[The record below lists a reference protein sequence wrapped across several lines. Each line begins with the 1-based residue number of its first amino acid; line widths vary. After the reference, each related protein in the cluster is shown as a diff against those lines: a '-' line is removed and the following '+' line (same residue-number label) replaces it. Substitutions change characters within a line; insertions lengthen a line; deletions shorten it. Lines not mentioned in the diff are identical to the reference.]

1 MDEQGQSDRVIVPKK
16 AMNKPGGLGAE
27 SVEGRALAKRNLQE
41 RDTNRTQGR
50 ARVHSAL
57 ERVRGVA
64 RARKEERFTALL
76 HHVYAVDTLREAYY
90 GLSPWAAAGVDGAKW
105 EAYGEE
111 LEENLRELSGRLKR
125 GAYRARPVRRVY
137 IPKADGGRRPLG
149 VPVLEDKIVQRALVM
164 VLEAIYETDFLG
176 FSYGFR
182 PGRSAHDA
190 LEALDRGLMTKRVNW
205 VLDADIR
212 GYFEAIS
219 HEWLV
224 KMIQHRI
231 GDRRVAH
238 LIQKW
243 LQAGVLEEGAWT
255 QRESGTP
262 QGGSISP
269 LMANLYLHH
278 VFDQWVQAWRK
289 ERARGEVIVV
299 RYADDFIVGF
309 EHREEAE
316 RFLGALRE
324 RLFKF
329 NLELHPEK
337 TRLIEFGR
345 YAAGDRKRRG
355 EGKPETFDFLG
366 FTHSCGRG
374 RQGGFTVVRQTME
387 ERLRAKLK
395 AVKTELRLRL
405 HDAVPEV
412 GQWLARVVD
421 GHAQYYGVAG
431 NSRALSRFR
440 YLVVRLWWRSLCRR
454 SDKGHVPWERM
465 KRLVAHWLPSVQI
478 THSYGAWQPRVRR
491 PVQLSLGV

>member
-1 MDEQGQSDRVIVPKK
+1 MDEQGKSDSPIVPKK
-16 AMNKPGGLGAE
+16 ASNKTGQLVAE
-27 SVEGRALAKRNLQE
+27 ALEGRGLAKRNLRE
-41 RDTNRTQGR
+41 RDTDRTQSRG
-50 ARVHSAL
+50 RVHSAL
-57 ERVRGVA
+57 DRVREVA
-64 RARKEERFTALL
+64 QARKGERFTALL
-76 HHVYAVDTLREAYY
+76 HHVYALDTLREAYY
-90 GLSPWAAAGVDGAKW
+90 GLCPEAAAGVDGATW

-111 LEENLRELSGRLKR
+111 LEGNLEDLSGRLKR

-137 IPKADGGRRPLG
+137 IPKVDGGRRPLG

-224 KMIQHRI
+224 RFVQHRI
-231 GDRRVAH
+231 GDRRVVR

-243 LQAGVLEEGAWT
+243 LQAGVLEDGAWSRRDT
-255 QRESGTP
+255 GTP

-269 LMANLYLHH
+269 VLANLYLHYVLDLWIH
-278 VFDQWVQAWRK
+278 QWRTRQ
-289 ERARGEVIVV
+289 ARGDVIVV

-309 EHREEAE
+309 EHRGEAE
-316 RFLGALRE
+316 GFLVALRE
-324 RLFKF
+324 RLQHFG
-329 NLELHPEK
+329 LELHPEK

-345 YAAGDRKRRG
+345 YAAEQRKRRG
-355 EGKPETFDFLG
+355 AGKPETFNFLG

-374 RQGGFTVVRQTME
+374 RQGGFTVQRRTMG
-387 ERLRAKLK
+387 ERLRAKVR
-395 AVKTELRLRL
+395 AVKTALRLRL
-405 HDAVPEV
+405 HNPVPEV
-412 GQWLARVVD
+412 GQWLARVVS

-431 NSRALSRFR
+431 NYRALSRFR
-440 YLVVRLWWRSLCRR
+440 YLVARLWWRSLCRR
-454 SDKGHVPWERM
+454 SEKGHVRWARM
-465 KRLVAHWLPSVQI
+465 KHLVARWLPSVRI
-478 THSYGAWQPRVRR
+478 THSYGAWQPRERR
-491 PVQLSLGV
+491 LVQLSLGV